1 MSKYPRADRSLL
13 EHISTH
19 WTMIE
24 DPTKFVLRYAPAIR
38 EYIDNLLRGKQDT
51 EDVTQEFLTVVMSRG
66 FSEQQVTRGRFRDFL
81 RVAIR
86 NAVIDH
92 LRVKR
97 IPVADHQMLEETI
110 AAQDE
115 TDWINYWRGCVLD
128 AAWLKL
134 RQHQKSTPGNLYF
147 TVLKTST
154 ENPDKDSPTLAEIV
168 SRLAGKP
175 IKPDAFRQQLHRS
188 RHKFAEILVAE
199 VKDTLRDQTADE
211 LNDELRILGLDKF
224 VEDYVSSSSP

>member
-1 MSKYPRADRSLL
+1 MSRYPRADKSLL
-13 EHISTH
+13 EYISTH

-24 DPTKFVLRYAPAIR
+24 DPMKFVLRYAPAIR
-38 EYIDNLLRGKQDT
+38 EYIDNLLKGKQDT
-51 EDVTQEFLTVVMSRG
+51 EDVTQEFLTAVMSRG

-81 RVAIR
+81 RVVIR

-97 IPVADHQMLEETI
+97 IPLADHQTLEETI
-110 AAQDE
+110 AGDDE
-115 TDWINYWRGCVLD
+115 PSWINYWRGCLLD

-147 TVLKTST
+147 TVLKTSS
-154 ENPDKDSPTLAEIV
+154 ENPDKDSTTLAEIV
-168 SRLAGKP
+168 SRLAGKT

-188 RHKFAEILVAE
+188 RHKFAEILVDE
-199 VKDTLRDQTADE
+199 VRDTLRDKTESE
-211 LNDELRILGLDKF
+211 LADELRILGLDKF
-224 VEDYVSSSSP
+224 VEDYVS

>member
-1 MSKYPRADRSLL
+1 MSKQSRADKSLL
-13 EHISTH
+13 EYISTH

-38 EYIDNLLRGKQDT
+38 EYIENLLKGKQETD
-51 EDVTQEFLTVVMSRG
+51 DVTQDFLTFVMSRG
-66 FSEQQVTRGRFRDFL
+66 FSEKQVTRGRFRDFL

-92 LRVKR
+92 FRAKR
-97 IPVADHQMLEETI
+97 LPVADHQMLAETI
-110 AAQDE
+110 ASEDE

-134 RQHQKSTPGNLYF
+134 RQYQRQTPGNLYY
-147 TVLKTST
+147 TVLKTAS
-154 ENPDKDSPTLAEIV
+154 ENADKDSPTLAELV
-168 SRLAGKP
+168 GTLVGRP
-175 IKPDAFRQQLHRS
+175 IKADAYRQQLHRS
-188 RHKFAEILVAE
+188 RQKFAEILVAE
-199 VKDTLRDQTADE
+199 VKDTLRDKTAEE

-224 VEDYVSSSSP
+224 VEDYVS